1 MPEILGIF
9 SLSLFYGF
17 TVCSLSCLPTLG
29 LYLMGTGRSFRDG
42 LAGGFYFIGGKLI
55 VYTTWGGLA
64 ALFGKMFE
72 VSMLQG
78 RWCGVFVILAAL
90 TMPLS
95 GHLKKTCGCKQFH
108 HQSQRLALLFLG
120 ASTSLIPCP
129 PLIAVLLLAAHKGSL
144 LTGIGYGFV
153 FGSGLMVSPLLAAG
167 GGMAL
172 IGSVIREKVAWIAP
186 YLQGSA
192 MAILLVM
199 GIRIYFEV

>member
-1 MPEILGIF
+1 MPDVIGIF
-9 SLSLFYGF
+9 TLSLIYGF

-29 LYLMGTGRSFRDG
+29 LYLMGTGRTFRDG
-42 LAGGFYFIGGKLI
+42 LTGGFYFVMGKLF
-55 VYTTWGGLA
+55 VYGTWGGLA
-64 ALFGKMFE
+64 ALFGRMFE

-78 RWCGVFVILAAL
+78 KWLGLFVILAAL
-90 TMPLS
+90 TIPLTGRS
-95 GHLKKTCGCKQFH
+95 RKSCGCKQFY
-108 HQSQRLALLFLG
+108 HQGRRLPLLLLG

-129 PLIAVLLLAAHKGSL
+129 PLAAVLVLAAHKGSL

-167 GGMAL
+167 GGVAL
-172 IGSVIREKVAWIAP
+172 IGGVIREKVAWIAP

-199 GIRIYFEV
+199 GLRIYFEV